1 MTKISISVAGQQ
13 FYAEATPEDLEA
25 LRRILHSTNYI
36 SWGIAI
42 VGESE
47 YNLGKE
53 AADNRVSFN
62 FKRIGKLL
70 PKKKWWK
77 LFSYLLISL
86 LLISCKWYPVDA
98 PEKKGDTVKICE
110 HPRSRQGGEI
120 FIEKGIYGV
129 SIGYMYEI
137 GNYVLEDSLIKSI
150 RTDSIYAYWT
160 GQLVYIGKNGVSP
173 FESGPSVG
181 IEYDG
186 PITTDSFQKFTP
198 ITEHSHI
205 KK

>member
-1 MTKISISVAGQQ
+1 MVMTKISISVAGQQ

-36 SWGIAI
+36 SWGIA
-42 VGESE
+42 
-47 YNLGKE
+47 
-53 AADNRVSFN
+53 
-62 FKRIGKLL
+62 
-70 PKKKWWK
+70 
-77 LFSYLLISL
+77 FSYLLISL